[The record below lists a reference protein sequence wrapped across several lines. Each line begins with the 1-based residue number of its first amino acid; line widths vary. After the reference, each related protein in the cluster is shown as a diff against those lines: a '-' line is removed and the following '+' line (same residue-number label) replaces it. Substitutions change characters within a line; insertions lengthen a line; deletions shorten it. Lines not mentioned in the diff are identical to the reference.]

1 MGRITKDSLT
11 REQLIDGITNEW
23 EYLIHDDFEEGDP
36 TVEERRAEL
45 EQLTREQLL
54 NELDREEGEDLDRFV
69 ELYL

>member
-1 MGRITKDSLT
+1 MKLTKDSLT
-11 REQLIDGITNEW
+11 REQLIDGLTSEW

-54 NELDREEGEDLDRFV
+54 EELDREEGEDLERFV